1 MQRRLDGTG
10 VWSGA
15 LRHGDPT
22 QIADAAVELEELGYD
37 ALWVPDVGGD
47 VFGAVDNLLGATR
60 STIVA
65 TGILNVW
72 MHAAT
77 ETAAR
82 HAELQAAHNGR
93 FLLGLGI
100 SHQPLID
107 RFKEPGTYQRPL
119 ATMAAYLDELDA
131 APTPVAN
138 DDRVLAALGPR
149 MLELAGTRAGGTHP
163 YLVTPEL
170 TAAARAGVGPD
181 ALVAIEQGVVLETD
195 PVNARAV
202 ARTNLATYFGLPN
215 YTNNWKRQG
224 FTDDDLADGGSERLV
239 DALVVWG
246 DDEAI
251 AARVQ
256 EHRDAGADHV
266 CIQVLTDDSASMPRD
281 AWRRLAPVLTSR

>member
-15 LRHGDPT
+15 LRHGDPA
-22 QIADAAVELEELGYD
+22 QISEAAAELEELGYD

-47 VFGAVDNLLGATR
+47 VFGAVEHVLRATR

-72 MHAAT
+72 MHTAA
-77 ETAAR
+77 ETAEH
-82 HAELQAAHNGR
+82 HAALQAGYDAR

-100 SHQPLID
+100 SHRPLID

-119 ATMAAYLDELDA
+119 ATMQAFLDQLDA
-131 APTPVAN
+131 APTPVAR
-138 DDRVLAALGPR
+138 DDRLLAALGPR
-149 MLELAGTRAGGTHP
+149 MLELARDRTAGSHP

-170 TAAARAGVGPD
+170 TAAAREGVGPD
-181 ALVAIEQGVVLETD
+181 GLLAVEQGVVLDTD

-224 FTDDDLADGGSERLV
+224 FTDEDLADGGSERLV
-239 DALVVWG
+239 DALVAWG
-246 DDEAI
+246 DEEAI
-251 AARVQ
+251 ARRVQ
-256 EHRDAGADHV
+256 EQRDAGADHV
-266 CIQVLTDDSASMPRD
+266 CIQVLTAEPSSMPLD
-281 AWRRLAPVLTSR
+281 GWRRLAPVLVT